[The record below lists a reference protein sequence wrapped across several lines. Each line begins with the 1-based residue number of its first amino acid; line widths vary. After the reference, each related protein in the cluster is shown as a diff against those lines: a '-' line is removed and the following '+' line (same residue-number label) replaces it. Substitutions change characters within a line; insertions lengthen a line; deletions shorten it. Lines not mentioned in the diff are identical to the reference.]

1 MLEQAFSMVNEWEVN
16 EQDHIGYEKVEDV
29 AELNPESYSSKDD
42 WGFVNYLD
50 TSSITEGTISEFT
63 YIVPS
68 EEKLPSRA
76 KRKLKCKDIVY
87 STVRPN
93 QKHYGF
99 IREPVKNML
108 ASTGFVV
115 VRAKSSRVCSEL
127 LYLLITRDLVTEK
140 MQQIAEGSTS
150 TFPSIKPSDLG
161 AYEIPVPQ
169 TSCNMKLIEGLSSI
183 FECIHANQKENQ
195 ELVEL
200 RDSLLPKFMSGELD
214 VSNLDI

>member
-1 MLEQAFSMVNEWEVN
+1 MVNEWEVN
-16 EQDHIGYEKVEDV
+16 EQGHIDYEKVEDV

-42 WGFVNYLD
+42 WDFVNYLD
-50 TSSITEGTISEFT
+50 TSSITEGTISELT

-99 IREPVKNML
+99 ISEPVKNML
-108 ASTGFVV
+108 VSTGFVV
-115 VRAKSSRVCSEL
+115 VRAKSSRICSEL
-127 LYLLITRDLVTEK
+127 LYLLITRHLVTEK

-169 TSCNMKLIEGLSSI
+169 ISCNMKLIEGLSSI

-195 ELVEL
+195 ELAEL
-200 RDSLLPKFMSGELD
+200 RDSLLPKFVSGELD